1 MSAAMEIDT
10 SAAMEI
16 DILENPFLNG
26 SGLDID
32 PAINIISLSDI
43 HGDIDALII
52 SLRDCA
58 NVIQSLDNLPNELDN
73 RRDPEL
79 VRLLNLDLREL
90 DQHQY
95 FDEHSNLNFR
105 WIGGNTHVIIIGDI
119 LDPVRKKLNPRTK
132 TPYLQT
138 ATLNGRSTPPDP
150 PSNPKKQPI
159 HRNVNDLYFQAEIK
173 ILKFINRLN
182 ELANEHGGRVIKL
195 IGNHEM
201 ICFDTNMEYIKK
213 NGDIYTHDGTELMP
227 YIDETNTIKTLPRQ
241 TYFNLNEPGF
251 KLFMN
256 HGSGIF
262 LRINNTLFVHGQIYN
277 EKIDKFT
284 YKLCDDFNKWINDP
298 IILDHTSEFFK
309 QFTDNPSYPSPPQLW
324 GREYGDNQLI
334 SERMQKEI
342 KDKEFCSNV
351 IEDIK
356 NFFTGAED
364 LSQYNPEDFRIVIG
378 HCQQHLSTHQVTS
391 NTTFDTI
398 KETYNTN
405 ELSPPSAT
413 FYTTPEIIKKNRVF
427 GISMECPID
436 GNKKH
441 HRIYKVDVGVS
452 RGFDK
457 EEHRI
462 SYRDDTEIKKLYLSR
477 VPQILKFQGD
487 DVKII
492 RSTVQNSRI
501 HQYRNVL
508 ESGYDFDKQILNYGG
523 YKEKYMKY
531 KKKYIDL
538 KTKLSK

>member
-1 MSAAMEIDT
+1 MEIDT

-119 LDPVRKKLNPRTK
+119 LDPVRKKINRMTK
-132 TPYLQT
+132 KTSLLT
-138 ATLNGRSTPPDP
+138 ATLHHSNTPPNP
-150 PSNPKKQPI
+150 PNNPKKHDI

-201 ICFDTNMEYIKK
+201 ICFDTNMEYIK
-213 NGDIYTHDGTELMP
+213 NYGDIYTHDGNELMP
-227 YIDETNTIKTLPRQ
+227 YIDGTGTIQTLPRQ
-241 TYFNLNEPGF
+241 TYFNLNNPGF

-277 EKIDKFT
+277 KKTDQFTDQFT
-284 YKLCDDFNKWINDP
+284 YNLCNDFNKWINDP
-298 IILDHTSEFFK
+298 NILDHTTIFFK
-309 QFTDNPSYPSPPQLW
+309 QFTDDPAYPSPPQLW
-324 GREYGDNQLI
+324 GREYGDNGAI
-334 SERMQKEI
+334 HKRIES
-342 KDKEFCSNV
+342 KDKIFCLNV

-356 NFFTGAED
+356 NFFTGAEN
-364 LSQYNPEDFRIVIG
+364 LPQYNPEDFRIVIG
-378 HCQQHLSTHQVTS
+378 HCQQHLSTHEVKS

-398 KETYNTN
+398 KQTYNTN
-405 ELSPPSAT
+405 ELSYPSRT
-413 FYTTPEIIKKNRVF
+413 FYTTNAEIDNNRVF

-436 GNKKH
+436 GIDGINKH

-457 EEHRI
+457 DDNKFETK
-462 SYRDDTEIKKLYLSR
+462 DTEIKKLYLSR

-508 ESGYDFDKQILNYGG
+508 ETGVGKRILNYGG